1 MANSY
6 GFGSTVI
13 DGFERYR
20 ENCLDDRIKT
30 GQPSTNAGTQV
41 AGCALGKCLK
51 QIKLSS
57 SILA

>member
-6 GFGSTVI
+6 GFGTTVI
-13 DGFERYR
+13 DGFERYW

-41 AGCALGKCLK
+41 TDCALGKSLK
-51 QIKLSS
+51 
-57 SILA
+57 